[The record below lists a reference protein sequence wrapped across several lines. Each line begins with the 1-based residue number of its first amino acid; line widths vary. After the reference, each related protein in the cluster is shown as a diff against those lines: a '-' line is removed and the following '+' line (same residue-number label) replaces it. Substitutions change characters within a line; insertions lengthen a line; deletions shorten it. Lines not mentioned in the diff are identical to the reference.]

1 MALWPPGL
9 SVAPACLGGPQ
20 PPHRP
25 SQVPALPAPALAQR
39 QRLSASVFPLLC
51 GSRRVALTLTSSDR
65 RPPQAGQSA
74 APSDKTEN
82 KISCEN
88 NIRDKAAHNS
98 HPPTTNAEAPAPATR
113 TTTVSTSSRPW
124 TQLSSAARP
133 PTGGRA
139 RNARRKPERGSTSFH
154 TGCCPVFLNPR
165 QIKQHFMIYFLSC
178 KIIICLACQ
187 TAGRECRRNT
197 LHIFLG
203 LYHLPGKEASLAPL
217 PQS

>member
-9 SVAPACLGGPQ
+9 SVAPACLWGPQ

-25 SQVPALPAPALAQR
+25 SQVPALHAPALAQR
-39 QRLSASVFPLLC
+39 QQLSASVFPLLC

-88 NIRDKAAHNS
+88 KVRDKAAHNS

-133 PTGGRA
+133 PTGGAGQKRTSETRA
-139 RNARRKPERGSTSFH
+139 
-154 TGCCPVFLNPR
+154 
-165 QIKQHFMIYFLSC
+165 
-178 KIIICLACQ
+178 
-187 TAGRECRRNT
+187 
-197 LHIFLG
+197 G
-203 LYHLPGKEASLAPL
+203 LYFISHRVLPRFSQPKTDKAAFHDLFSKL
-217 PQS
+217 